1 MPREG
6 PDDDGWI
13 LNKKESKE
21 KDEKDHWPFSCC
33 FGDNKKHLLHC
44 LFFSPMSRKALTEK
58 KGKNRFSDIINCCF
72 HLQSSAR
79 HITAVLGGQ

>member
-1 MPREG
+1 MPCEG

-13 LNKKESKE
+13 LNEIESEEKEEKE
-21 KDEKDHWPFSCC
+21 EKDHWPFSCC

-58 KGKNRFSDIINCCF
+58 KRKKPFFLIS
-72 HLQSSAR
+72 
-79 HITAVLGGQ
+79 